1 MLWHNGMPD
10 ARAASGS
17 AVELFHECRA
27 CDWLVLKPDLQ
38 WIAGPGGDDSLD
50 DAWVLTLRAQLDF

>member
-1 MLWHNGMPD
+1 M
-10 ARAASGS
+10 
-17 AVELFHECRA
+17 
-27 CDWLVLKPDLQ
+27 PDLQ

>member
-1 MLWHNGMPD
+1 MPD